1 MELRLLPI
9 WLMGLVNLP
18 FSISGTVL
26 LITVPQLLAARHVP
40 EPMIASIT
48 AFALIPGFAAF
59 VVSPILD
66 VRFSRRTYT
75 KTL

>member
-1 MELRLLPI
+1 
-9 WLMGLVNLP
+9 MGLVNLP